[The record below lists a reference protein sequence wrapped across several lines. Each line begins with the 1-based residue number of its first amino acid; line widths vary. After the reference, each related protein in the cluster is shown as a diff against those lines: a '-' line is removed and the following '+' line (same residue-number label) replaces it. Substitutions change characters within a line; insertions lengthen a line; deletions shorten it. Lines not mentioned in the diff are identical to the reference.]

1 MLILLDDVCY
11 LFKSCISYL
20 QFCVSI
26 CCAIHDWP
34 EFGQRNWDKLKKSG
48 IENLLPLSE
57 WYMVF
62 EIIFRIFGF
71 NGNLLLLLIRH
82 LQFHKYYIQ
91 AKMISSCFEQKSVIS
106 IYMWKWYHFCWI
118 YELLCCGAL
127 ECMAWYLSCKTLCS
141 YSSFFSSFS
150 FFSKVS
156 SSDLINLSYSFW
168 TLET

>member
-91 AKMISSCFEQKSVIS
+91 AKMISSCFEQKKCNFNIYVKMVSFLLDLWATLLWGPRMHGLVS
-106 IYMWKWYHFCWI
+106 IIQDFVF
-118 YELLCCGAL
+118 LL
-127 ECMAWYLSCKTLCS
+127 
-141 YSSFFSSFS
+141 FFLQF
-150 FFSKVS
+150 
-156 SSDLINLSYSFW
+156 I
-168 TLET
+168 